1 MKGLILLANYFEDM
15 EAIIT
20 IDMLRRASITIDTVS
35 ITGDKEVF
43 MQSGNK
49 IVTEYLFEKVSLDE
63 YEFLVIPGG
72 RAVIETH
79 LNNFD
84 TQKAVKHF
92 MNKQQLV
99 ACICAAPSILGHLGF
114 LDNREF
120 TCFPSSEIFMPKG
133 IYKPHARVV
142 ISDNII
148 TSKAAGTTFDFAYEI
163 IKYLKDEQAAL
174 KVIKSIYY

>member
-20 IDMLRRASITIDTVS
+20 IDMLRRASITVDTVS
-35 ITGDKEVF
+35 ITGNKEVF
-43 MQSGNK
+43 MQSGNQ
-49 IVTEYLFEKVSLDE
+49 IIADYMIEDVNLDD
-63 YEFLVIPGG
+63 YEFLIIPGG

-84 TQKAVKHF
+84 TRKTVKHF
-92 MNKQQLV
+92 MDKKQLV
-99 ACICAAPSILGHLGF
+99 ACICAAPSILGRLGY
-114 LDNREF
+114 LDNKEF

-133 IYKPHARVV
+133 IYKPAVRVV
-142 ISDNII
+142 VTDNII

-163 IKYLKDEQAAL
+163 IKYLQNEDLAL
-174 KVIKSIYY
+174 KVVKNIYY